1 MNNLISIIVPIYNR
15 AHYIKDI
22 VTTVGNQTYA
32 NWKLIFI
39 DDGSTDNTVEEI
51 NKVLSEK
58 IELIKLP
65 RHVGVSE
72 ARNKGI
78 ETAAG
83 DYIAFLDSD
92 DLWEPEKLEKQ
103 LKFMEEND
111 YNFSFTGYK
120 YEKKD
125 KQEKNVRVPKKLI
138 YEEALKDTVIF
149 TSTVMIN
156 IKKIDKEIIYM
167 PNVKFGE
174 DSITWWK
181 ILKNG
186 NTAYGINQVLAVYR
200 RGEKSLSSNK
210 FFTIKCTWKSYRK
223 YEKLNIFKASYYFI
237 FYIFNAIKRR
247 I

>member
-111 YNFSFTGYK
+111 YYRLKCLHNQGADIVLRRMDEVQYVGTCCGV
-120 YEKKD
+120 
-125 KQEKNVRVPKKLI
+125 VR
-138 YEEALKDTVIF
+138 
-149 TSTVMIN
+149 
-156 IKKIDKEIIYM
+156 
-167 PNVKFGE
+167 
-174 DSITWWK
+174 
-181 ILKNG
+181 
-186 NTAYGINQVLAVYR
+186 Q
-200 RGEKSLSSNK
+200 
-210 FFTIKCTWKSYRK
+210 
-223 YEKLNIFKASYYFI
+223 
-237 FYIFNAIKRR
+237 
-247 I
+247 